1 MGLGVSTNVAALSA
15 SRSLSTADHAM
26 RTSLER
32 LSSGYRIN
40 RAADDAAGLA
50 ISEGLRAQLGG
61 MTQAVRNTRDGISVV
76 QTAEGALA
84 QTTAVLQRMRDLVV
98 QAANDGAVDAGA
110 KAHVQAE
117 ITQLKAELT
126 RIAGATAFNGTRL
139 LDGGYTGRFQVGADV
154 GDTIDV
160 SISGALGAVGLGVN
174 AIDVTRDASSVHG
187 SAARG
192 VGQPLGGAVSFIGA
206 TVSPVG
212 VGQLTGV
219 LTVGG
224 VSLDLGAVGYVPA
237 PGVIDNAS
245 AITQLNAAALA
256 AGFTWFQGSGADVF
270 IDDGDDLI
278 FRSPTPALTDT
289 ASDLPP
295 ITAAFTQPTPA
306 LSLPVWTSAPTAAPP
321 PEAGT
326 LLFTRTTP
334 ADLLALRGT
343 VTANGHTLDLGRVAY
358 SGAGNQ
364 ALAELNA
371 AAKAAG
377 ITTEDAAFTLTSV
390 GSGSPDDGPAVLFTG
405 PVPAVD
411 ATSAEVAAATPV
423 YRPGPSLIA
432 VVDAAI
438 SVVSTQRAELGAAQ
452 NRFEH
457 TLARLGVS
465 IENTAAAESRIRDTD
480 MAQETVALTRSQVVV
495 QAGTAML
502 AQANQSPRAVL
513 TLLQA

>member
-1 MGLGVSTNVAALSA
+1 MGLGISTNVAALSA
-15 SRSLSTADHAM
+15 HRSLATSDGAV

-84 QTTAVLQRMRDLVV
+84 ESTALLQRMRDLVV

-126 RIAGATAFNGTRL
+126 RISETTTFNGTRL
-139 LDGGYTGRFQVGADV
+139 LDGGWAGRFQVGAGVGETMDV
-154 GDTIDV
+154 GI
-160 SISGALGAVGLGVN
+160 AAAMGAVGLGVN
-174 AIDVTRDASSVHG
+174 GIDVTRDASSVHG

-192 VGQPLGGAVSFIGA
+192 VGQPLGGGVSFIGA

-212 VGQLTGV
+212 VGQLTGTI
-219 LTVGG
+219 TVGG
-224 VSLDLGAVGYVPA
+224 VSLDLGAVGFVPA

-245 AITQLNAAALA
+245 AIAQLNAAALD
-256 AGFTWFQGSGADVF
+256 AGFTWFQGSGTDVF

-289 ASDLPP
+289 AADLPP
-295 ITAAFTQPTPA
+295 ITAQFTQPTPA
-306 LSLPVWTSAPTAAPP
+306 LGLPVWTTAPTAAPP
-321 PEAGT
+321 PEAGA

-343 VTANGHTLDLGRVAY
+343 ITVNGHTLDLGRVPY
-358 SGAGNQ
+358 SGAGSQ

-371 AAKAAG
+371 AAQAAG
-377 ITTEDAAFTLTSV
+377 ITTDGNAFTLTTV

-405 PVPAVD
+405 PVPDVT
-411 ATSAEVAAATPV
+411 ATSAEIAAATPV

-432 VVDAAI
+432 TVDAAI
-438 SVVSTQRAELGAAQ
+438 SAVSTQRAELGAAQ

-480 MAQETVALTRSQVVV
+480 MAQETVALTRAQVLV

-502 AQANQSPRAVL
+502 AQANQSPRGVL
-513 TLLQA
+513 ALLQS

>member
-15 SRSLSTADHAM
+15 HRGLATSDRAVQ
-26 RTSLER
+26 TSLER
-32 LSSGYRIN
+32 LSTGYRIN

-50 ISEGLRAQLGG
+50 VSEGLRSRIGG
-61 MTQAVRNTRDGISVV
+61 MTQAVRNTRDGIGVL

-84 QTTAVLQRMRDLVV
+84 ETTALLQRMRALVV
-98 QAANDGAVDAGA
+98 QAANDGAVDAGG

-126 RIAGATAFNGTRL
+126 RIAGATSSNGTRL
-139 LDGGYTGRFQVGADV
+139 LDGTYAGRFQVGAEV
-154 GDTIDV
+154 GETIDV
-160 SISGALGAVGLGVN
+160 AVAGAMGAVGLGVHG
-174 AIDVTRDASSVHG
+174 IDVTRGATAVQG
-187 SAARG
+187 TPARG
-192 VGQPLGGAVSFIGA
+192 VGQPFGGGVSFTGA

-237 PGVIDNAS
+237 PGVIDNA
-245 AITQLNAAALA
+245 AALVQLNAAAVA
-256 AGFTWFQGSGADVF
+256 AGFTWFQGSAEEVF
-270 IDDGDDLI
+270 IDDGDDLL

-289 ASDLPP
+289 AADLPP
-295 ITAAFTQPTPA
+295 ITAEFTQPTPPLG
-306 LSLPVWTSAPTAAPP
+306 LSVQVIAPTAAPP

-326 LLFTRTTP
+326 LLITRTTP

-343 VTANGHTLDLGRVAY
+343 ITVDGHTLDLGRVAY
-358 SGAGNQ
+358 SGDPGR

-371 AAKAAG
+371 AAQAAG
-377 ITTEDAAFTLTSV
+377 ITTGSNAFTLTTL
-390 GSGSPDDGPAVLFTG
+390 GSGSPDDGAAVLFTG
-405 PVPAVD
+405 PVPDVY
-411 ATSAEVAAATPV
+411 ATAAEVAAATPV
-423 YRPGPSLIA
+423 YRPGPGLIA
-432 VVDAAI
+432 TVDAAI
-438 SVVSTQRAELGAAQ
+438 SAVSTQRAELGAAQ
-452 NRFEH
+452 NRLEH

-480 MAQETVALTRSQVVV
+480 MAQETVALARHQVLV

-513 TLLQA
+513 TLLQG